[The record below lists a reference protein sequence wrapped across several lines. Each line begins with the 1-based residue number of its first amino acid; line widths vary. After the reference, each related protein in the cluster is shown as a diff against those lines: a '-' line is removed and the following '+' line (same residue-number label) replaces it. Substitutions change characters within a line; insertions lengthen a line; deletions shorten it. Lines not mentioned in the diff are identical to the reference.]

1 MTKSVVTLISLVLL
15 AVGIIGFFNDPVLG
29 TFEVDTVHNL
39 IHVASGIVGLI
50 MASQGNARG
59 FALGFGLIYGLVT
72 VLGFMMHSGD
82 APTKL
87 LGLVEVN
94 HADNYL
100 HLGLTVVLLLLG
112 FAKPPAGMA
121 RM

>member
-15 AVGIIGFFNDPVLG
+15 AIGIIGFFNDPVLG

-87 LGLVEVN
+87 LGLMEVN

-100 HLGLTVVLLLLG
+100 HLALTVVLLLLG
-112 FAKPPAGMA
+112 FAKPATTA

>member
-15 AVGIIGFFNDPVLG
+15 AIDIIGFFNDPVLG
-29 TFEVDTVHNL
+29 TFEVDTVHTVVHL
-39 IHVASGIVGLI
+39 ASCIIGLV

-59 FALGFGLIYGLVT
+59 FALGFGLIYALVT
-72 VLGFMMHSGD
+72 LLGFMMHSGD

-87 LGLVEVN
+87 LGLLEVN

-100 HLGLTVVLLLLG
+100 HLGLTAVLLLIGL
-112 FAKPPAGMA
+112 AKPGAGV

>member
-1 MTKSVVTLISLVLL
+1 MTKTVVTLISLVLL

-29 TFEVDTVHNL
+29 TFEVDTVHNI
-39 IHVASGIVGLI
+39 IHLASGLVGLV

-59 FALGFGLIYGLVT
+59 FALGFGLIYGVVT
-72 VLGFMMHSGD
+72 LLGFAMHSGD

-112 FAKPPAGMA
+112 FMKPAATA